1 MIFVPLSSPASRP
14 PFRAGTNCPSHQ
26 RQRCSTSASGY
37 RRWPPGLSRPP
48 LSPVLGVGIA
58 SSHAVLS
65 ARQRSVRSPQ
75 RGRGLWPHLFTVQH
89 YVKVPASSHV
99 PICHLSSVFRNAGV
113 DLVGPGEDSTLQVLD
128 LAEPGL
134 HQQFHG
140 LRASHSG
147 AAMDYDFIRRVEFVH
162 ALRNFS

>member
-14 PFRAGTNCPSHQ
+14 PSGRGLTALRTSGSGVPHP
-26 RQRCSTSASGY
+26 RQVIGGGRQGHLDRHCLQSSASEL
-37 RRWPPGLSRPP
+37 PHPTLSFQ
-48 LSPVLGVGIA
+48 
-58 SSHAVLS
+58 HAKDGFDP
-65 ARQRSVRSPQ
+65 PQ

-162 ALRNFS
+162 ALRNFG